1 MLNQIS
7 LFAENKKGALRR
19 ITSVLAQAHI
29 NIYTML
35 ANDSAEFGII
45 RLIVTDPDN
54 ALKALQD
61 AGYQC
66 RLDKV
71 LAIDMS
77 DAPGTLDGILSNLQ
91 EANVSIDYLYI
102 VQPPDVDARSRIQD
116 QRARNGNV
124 SARQGIY
131 PSRFHL
137 TGQQKIPAAPLIRGI
152 AGISLSDVIRGRP
165 ARG

>member
-1 MLNQIS
+1 MLHQIS
-7 LFAENKKGALRR
+7 LFAENEKGALRR
-19 ITSVLAQAHI
+19 ITSVLAQSHI

-45 RLIVTDPDN
+45 RLIVTEPE
-54 ALKALQD
+54 KALQALQQ

-77 DAPGTLDGILSNLQ
+77 DAPGTLDGILANLQ

-102 VQPPDVDARSRIQD
+102 SY
-116 QRARNGNV
+116 N
-124 SARQGIY
+124 RQTST
-131 PSRFHL
+131 PVAVFRTSEPETETFL
-137 TGQQKIPAAPLIRGI
+137 RGKGYI
-152 AGISLSDVIRGRP
+152 LLDSI
-165 ARG
+165 

>member
-45 RLIVTDPDN
+45 RLIVTDPDK
-54 ALKALQD
+54 ALQALQD

-102 VQPPDVDARSRIQD
+102 SY
-116 QRARNGNV
+116 N
-124 SARQGIY
+124 RQTST
-131 PSRFHL
+131 PVAVFKTSEPETETFL
-137 TGQQKIPAAPLIRGI
+137 RGKGYI
-152 AGISLSDVIRGRP
+152 LLDSI
-165 ARG
+165 

>member
-45 RLIVTDPDN
+45 RLIVTDPDK

-102 VQPPDVDARSRIQD
+102 SY
-116 QRARNGNV
+116 N
-124 SARQGIY
+124 RQTST
-131 PSRFHL
+131 PVAVFKTSEPETETFL
-137 TGQQKIPAAPLIRGI
+137 RGKGYI
-152 AGISLSDVIRGRP
+152 LLDSI
-165 ARG
+165 

>member
-1 MLNQIS
+1 MLHQIS
-7 LFAENKKGALRR
+7 LFAENEKGALRR
-19 ITSVLAQAHI
+19 ITFVLAQANI

-45 RLIVTDPDN
+45 RLIVTEPE
-54 ALKALQD
+54 KALHALQE

-77 DAPGTLDGILSNLQ
+77 DAPGTLDGILLNLQ

-102 VQPPDVDARSRIQD
+102 SY
-116 QRARNGNV
+116 N
-124 SARQGIY
+124 RQTST
-131 PSRFHL
+131 PVAVFKTSEPETETFL
-137 TGQQKIPAAPLIRGI
+137 RGKGYVLLDSI
-152 AGISLSDVIRGRP
+152 
-165 ARG
+165 

>member
-1 MLNQIS
+1 MLNQNS
-7 LFAENKKGALRR
+7 LFAENMKCSLRG
-19 ITSVLAQAHI
+19 ITSGLSQAHI

-45 RLIVTDPDN
+45 RLIVTDPDK

-102 VQPPDVDARSRIQD
+102 SYNRQTSPPIAVFKTSE
-116 QRARNGNV
+116 
-124 SARQGIY
+124 
-131 PSRFHL
+131 PETETFL
-137 TGQQKIPAAPLIRGI
+137 RGKGYI
-152 AGISLSDVIRGRP
+152 LLNSI
-165 ARG
+165 

>member
-102 VQPPDVDARSRIQD
+102 SY
-116 QRARNGNV
+116 N
-124 SARQGIY
+124 RQTST
-131 PSRFHL
+131 PVAVFKTSEPETETFL
-137 TGQQKIPAAPLIRGI
+137 RGKGYVLLDSI
-152 AGISLSDVIRGRP
+152 
-165 ARG
+165 

>member
-102 VQPPDVDARSRIQD
+102 SY
-116 QRARNGNV
+116 N
-124 SARQGIY
+124 RQTST
-131 PSRFHL
+131 PVAVFKTSEPETETFL
-137 TGQQKIPAAPLIRGI
+137 RGKGYI
-152 AGISLSDVIRGRP
+152 LLDSI
-165 ARG
+165 

>member
-66 RLDKV
+66 RLDKE

-102 VQPPDVDARSRIQD
+102 SY
-116 QRARNGNV
+116 N
-124 SARQGIY
+124 RQTST
-131 PSRFHL
+131 PVAVFKTSEPETETFL
-137 TGQQKIPAAPLIRGI
+137 RGKGYI
-152 AGISLSDVIRGRP
+152 LLDSI
-165 ARG
+165 

>member
-1 MLNQIS
+1 MLHQIS
-7 LFAENKKGALRR
+7 LFAENEKGALRR

-45 RLIVTDPDN
+45 RLIVTDPDKALN
-54 ALKALQD
+54 ALRD

-102 VQPPDVDARSRIQD
+102 SY
-116 QRARNGNV
+116 N
-124 SARQGIY
+124 RQTST
-131 PSRFHL
+131 PVAVFKTSEPETETFL
-137 TGQQKIPAAPLIRGI
+137 RGKGYI
-152 AGISLSDVIRGRP
+152 LLDSI
-165 ARG
+165 

>member
-54 ALKALQD
+54 AMKALQD

-102 VQPPDVDARSRIQD
+102 SY
-116 QRARNGNV
+116 N
-124 SARQGIY
+124 RQTST
-131 PSRFHL
+131 PVAVFKTSEPETETFL
-137 TGQQKIPAAPLIRGI
+137 RGKGYI
-152 AGISLSDVIRGRP
+152 LLDSI
-165 ARG
+165 

>member
-54 ALKALQD
+54 ALKALQV

-102 VQPPDVDARSRIQD
+102 SY
-116 QRARNGNV
+116 N
-124 SARQGIY
+124 RQTST
-131 PSRFHL
+131 PVAVFKTSEPETETFL
-137 TGQQKIPAAPLIRGI
+137 RGKGYI
-152 AGISLSDVIRGRP
+152 LLDSI
-165 ARG
+165 

>member
-7 LFAENKKGALRR
+7 VFAENKKGALRR

-102 VQPPDVDARSRIQD
+102 SY
-116 QRARNGNV
+116 N
-124 SARQGIY
+124 RQTST
-131 PSRFHL
+131 PVAVFKTSEPETETFL
-137 TGQQKIPAAPLIRGI
+137 RGKGYI
-152 AGISLSDVIRGRP
+152 LLDSI
-165 ARG
+165 

>member
-102 VQPPDVDARSRIQD
+102 SYNRQTSTPVAVFKTK
-116 QRARNGNV
+116 RARNGNV
-124 SARQGIY
+124 SARQGDI
-131 PSRFHL
+131 SFS
-137 TGQQKIPAAPLIRGI
+137 IPFN
-152 AGISLSDVIRGRP
+152 RP
-165 ARG
+165 AKNPRSSSDTRNCGDFSV

>member
-1 MLNQIS
+1 
-7 LFAENKKGALRR
+7 
-19 ITSVLAQAHI
+19 
-29 NIYTML
+29 ML

-45 RLIVTDPDN
+45 RLIVTDPDK

-102 VQPPDVDARSRIQD
+102 SY
-116 QRARNGNV
+116 N
-124 SARQGIY
+124 RQTST
-131 PSRFHL
+131 PVAVFKTSEPETETFL
-137 TGQQKIPAAPLIRGI
+137 RGKGYI
-152 AGISLSDVIRGRP
+152 LLNSI
-165 ARG
+165 

>member
-45 RLIVTDPDN
+45 RLIVTDPDK

-102 VQPPDVDARSRIQD
+102 SY
-116 QRARNGNV
+116 N
-124 SARQGIY
+124 RQTST
-131 PSRFHL
+131 PVAVFKTSEPETETFL
-137 TGQQKIPAAPLIRGI
+137 RGKGYI
-152 AGISLSDVIRGRP
+152 LLNSI
-165 ARG
+165 

>member
-102 VQPPDVDARSRIQD
+102 SY
-116 QRARNGNV
+116 N
-124 SARQGIY
+124 RQTST
-131 PSRFHL
+131 PVAVFKTSEPETETFL
-137 TGQQKIPAAPLIRGI
+137 RGKGYI
-152 AGISLSDVIRGRP
+152 LLNSI
-165 ARG
+165 

>member
-19 ITSVLAQAHI
+19 ITSVLAHAHI

-102 VQPPDVDARSRIQD
+102 SY
-116 QRARNGNV
+116 N
-124 SARQGIY
+124 RQTST
-131 PSRFHL
+131 PVAVFKTSEPETETFL
-137 TGQQKIPAAPLIRGI
+137 RGKGYI
-152 AGISLSDVIRGRP
+152 LLDSI
-165 ARG
+165 